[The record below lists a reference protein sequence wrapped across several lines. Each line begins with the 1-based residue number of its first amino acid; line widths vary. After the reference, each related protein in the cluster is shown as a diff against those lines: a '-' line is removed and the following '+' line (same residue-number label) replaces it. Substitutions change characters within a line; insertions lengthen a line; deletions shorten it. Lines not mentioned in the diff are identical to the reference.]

1 MTAPKVFLSHA
12 SEDKD
17 RFVVGLARQLRESGV
32 DVWLDQW
39 EMKPGDSL
47 VDKIFEE
54 GLKEARAV
62 IIVLSTT
69 SVQKPWVREELNAS
83 VVNRISRGTKLI
95 PVVIDECD
103 VPESLRST
111 VWQKV
116 DSLEEYSQSL
126 QRILSAIFDSSDK
139 PAIGKP
145 PARFSGSAPLISGL
159 TLVDDLVLR
168 EIARL
173 QIEQNNGLVTFD
185 QICAEPALTEIPQQE
200 LLDSLEILGQKYL
213 IKISYVLSAPM
224 SHVVLTDFGFQQFA
238 EAYVSDYNE
247 VVARIAA
254 LLVNE
259 KVCQNEDLASRIQ
272 RPVGFV
278 DFVLSLMESN
288 DHIKVSKFISG
299 QSHVWQISPSL
310 KREIR
315 ISPRDEPYWAAIS
328 PANGRLEFPEN
339 IFTSDGI
346 SKKNVGQGG
355 FEPPLIVPKTTVLP
369 LDDRPIPPFFKR
381 GESE

>member
-17 RFVVGLARQLRESGV
+17 RFVLDFARQLCENGI

-47 VDKIFEE
+47 VDKIFDE
-54 GLKEARAV
+54 GLKDARAV
-62 IIVLSTT
+62 IIVLSTV

-95 PVVIDECD
+95 PVVIDECE

-111 VWQKV
+111 VWQRV
-116 DSLEEYSQSL
+116 DDLDDYSLSL
-126 QRILSAIFDSSDK
+126 QRILSAIFDVSDK

-145 PARFSGSAPLISGL
+145 PARFSSSESLIAGL
-159 TLVDDLVLR
+159 TRVDDLILR

-173 QIEQNNGLVTFD
+173 QIERNNGLVTFD
-185 QICAEPALTEIPQQE
+185 EICIEPVLAEIPQQE
-200 LLDSLEILGQKYL
+200 LLDSLEILDQKYL
-213 IKISYVLSAPM
+213 IRISYVLGAPL

-238 EAYVSDYNE
+238 EAYVPDYSS

-259 KVCQNEDLASRIQ
+259 NICQNEELASRIQ
-272 RPVGFV
+272 KPVGFV

-288 DHIKVSKFISG
+288 DYIKVSKYMGG
-299 QSHVWQISPSL
+299 QSHVWQISASL
-310 KREIR
+310 KRAL
-315 ISPRDEPYWAAIS
+315 SQA
-328 PANGRLEFPEN
+328 
-339 IFTSDGI
+339 
-346 SKKNVGQGG
+346 
-355 FEPPLIVPKTTVLP
+355 
-369 LDDRPIPPFFKR
+369 
-381 GESE
+381 

>member
-1 MTAPKVFLSHA
+1 MTSPKVFLSHA
-12 SEDKD
+12 SEDKE
-17 RFVVGLARQLRESGV
+17 RFVLDFARQLRENGV

-54 GLKEARAV
+54 GLKEASAV

-69 SVQKPWVREELNAS
+69 SVQKSWVREELNAS

-116 DSLEEYSQSL
+116 DCLDDYSQSL
-126 QRILSAIFDSSDK
+126 QRILSAIFDVSDK
-139 PAIGKP
+139 PPIGNP
-145 PARFSGSAPLISGL
+145 PARFSGAEPLISGL
-159 TLVDDLVLR
+159 TRIDDLVLR

-173 QIEQNNGLVTFD
+173 QITENNGLVMFD
-185 QICAEPALTEIPQQE
+185 QLRAEPTLSDVPQQE

-213 IKISYVLSAPM
+213 IKISYVLGAPL

-238 EAYVSDYNE
+238 EAYISDYNE
-247 VVARIAA
+247 VVARLAA

-259 KVCQNEDLASRIQ
+259 NVCRNEELASRID

-278 DFVLSLMESN
+278 DFVLNLMESN
-288 DHIKVSKFISG
+288 NHIKMSKYIGG
-299 QSHVWQISPSL
+299 QSQVWQISPSL
-310 KREIR
+310 RRALLQK
-315 ISPRDEPYWAAIS
+315 
-328 PANGRLEFPEN
+328 
-339 IFTSDGI
+339 
-346 SKKNVGQGG
+346 
-355 FEPPLIVPKTTVLP
+355 
-369 LDDRPIPPFFKR
+369 
-381 GESE
+381 

>member
-17 RFVVGLARQLRESGV
+17 RFVVDFARQLRESGV

-116 DSLEEYSQSL
+116 DSLDDYSQSL
-126 QRILSAIFDSSDK
+126 QRILAAIFDVSDK

-145 PARFSGSAPLISGL
+145 PARFSGAEPLISGL
-159 TLVDDLVLR
+159 TRVDDLVLR

-173 QIEQNNGLVTFD
+173 QIEENNGLVMFD
-185 QICAEPALTEIPQQE
+185 QICAEPTLAEVPQQE
-200 LLDSLEILGQKYL
+200 LVDSLEILGQKYL
-213 IKISYVLSAPM
+213 IKISYVMGAPL
-224 SHVVLTDFGFQQFA
+224 SHVMLTDFGFQQYA
-238 EAYVSDYNE
+238 EAYVDDYQDTL
-247 VVARIAA
+247 ARIAA

-259 KVCQNEDLASRIQ
+259 DVLQNDELAER
-272 RPVGFV
+272 VGKPIAIV
-278 DFVLSLMESN
+278 DFVLNLLESSG
-288 DHIKVSKFISG
+288 HIKKSDYLGGLSR
-299 QSHVWQISPSL
+299 VWQIAPSL
-310 KREIR
+310 KRALA
-315 ISPRDEPYWAAIS
+315 S
-328 PANGRLEFPEN
+328 
-339 IFTSDGI
+339 
-346 SKKNVGQGG
+346 Q
-355 FEPPLIVPKTTVLP
+355 
-369 LDDRPIPPFFKR
+369 
-381 GESE
+381 

>member
-1 MTAPKVFLSHA
+1 MTSPKVFLSHA
-12 SEDKD
+12 SEDKE
-17 RFVVGLARQLRESGV
+17 RFVLDFARQLRENGV

-62 IIVLSTT
+62 IIVLSTR
-69 SVQKPWVREELNAS
+69 SVQKSWVREELNAS

-116 DSLEEYSQSL
+116 DCLDDYSQSL
-126 QRILSAIFDSSDK
+126 QRILSAIFDVSDK

-145 PARFSGSAPLISGL
+145 PARFSGAEPLISGL
-159 TLVDDLVLR
+159 TRIDDLVLR

-173 QIEQNNGLVTFD
+173 QITENNGLVMFD
-185 QICAEPALTEIPQQE
+185 QLRAEPILSDVPQQE

-213 IKISYVLSAPM
+213 IKISYVLGAPL

-238 EAYVSDYNE
+238 EAYISDYNE
-247 VVARIAA
+247 VVTRLAA

-259 KVCQNEDLASRIQ
+259 NVCRNEELASRID

-278 DFVLSLMESN
+278 DFVLNLMESN
-288 DHIKVSKFISG
+288 NHIKMSKYIGG
-299 QSHVWQISPSL
+299 QSQVWQISPSL
-310 KREIR
+310 RRALLQK
-315 ISPRDEPYWAAIS
+315 
-328 PANGRLEFPEN
+328 
-339 IFTSDGI
+339 
-346 SKKNVGQGG
+346 
-355 FEPPLIVPKTTVLP
+355 
-369 LDDRPIPPFFKR
+369 
-381 GESE
+381 

>member
-1 MTAPKVFLSHA
+1 MYSIHMSASPKVFLSHA

-17 RFVVGLARQLRESGV
+17 RFVLEFARQLRENGV

-54 GLKEARAV
+54 GLKEASAV
-62 IIVLSTT
+62 IIVLSIT

-83 VVNRISRGTKLI
+83 VVNRISRGAKLI

-111 VWQKV
+111 VWQKI
-116 DSLEEYSQSL
+116 DRLDDYSQSL
-126 QRILSAIFDSSDK
+126 QRILSAIFDVSDK

-145 PARFSGSAPLISGL
+145 PARFSGATPLIFGL
-159 TLVDDLVLR
+159 TRVDDLVLR

-173 QIEQNNGLVTFD
+173 QIEENNGLVMFD
-185 QICAEPALTEIPQQE
+185 RLCTEPTLTDVPQQE

-213 IKISYVLSAPM
+213 ITIVRVMGAPL

-238 EAYVSDYNE
+238 EAYVPDYNE

-259 KVCQNEDLASRIQ
+259 NVCQNEELASRTN

-278 DFVLSLMESN
+278 NFVLNLMTSN
-288 DHIKVSKFISG
+288 GHIKMSKYMGG

-310 KREIR
+310 KRALQQ
-315 ISPRDEPYWAAIS
+315 S
-328 PANGRLEFPEN
+328 
-339 IFTSDGI
+339 
-346 SKKNVGQGG
+346 
-355 FEPPLIVPKTTVLP
+355 
-369 LDDRPIPPFFKR
+369 
-381 GESE
+381 

>member
-17 RFVVGLARQLRESGV
+17 RFVLDFARQLRENGV
-32 DVWLDQW
+32 DVWVDQW

-47 VDKIFEE
+47 VSKIFEE
-54 GLKEARAV
+54 GLKNARAV
-62 IIVLSTT
+62 IIVLSTV
-69 SVQKPWVREELNAS
+69 SVLKPWVREELNAS

-95 PVVIDECD
+95 PVVIDDCD

-116 DSLEEYSQSL
+116 DSLEDYSQSL
-126 QRILSAIFDSSDK
+126 QRVLSAIFDVSDK
-139 PAIGKP
+139 PALGKP
-145 PARFSGSAPLISGL
+145 PARFSGPVPLIAGL
-159 TLVDDLVLR
+159 TRVDDLVLR

-185 QICAEPALTEIPQQE
+185 QICAEPTLTEIPQQD

-213 IKISYVLSAPM
+213 IKISYLLSAPM

-259 KVCQNEDLASRIQ
+259 NVCQNEELATRIE

-288 DHIKVSKFISG
+288 DHIKVTKFIGG
-299 QSHVWQISPSL
+299 QSHVFQISPSL
-310 KREIR
+310 KR
-315 ISPRDEPYWAAIS
+315 AMQQA
-328 PANGRLEFPEN
+328 
-339 IFTSDGI
+339 
-346 SKKNVGQGG
+346 
-355 FEPPLIVPKTTVLP
+355 
-369 LDDRPIPPFFKR
+369 
-381 GESE
+381 

>member
-17 RFVVGLARQLRESGV
+17 RFVVGFARQLRESGV

-47 VDKIFEE
+47 VDKIFEG

-116 DSLEEYSQSL
+116 DSLEDYSQSL

-145 PARFSGSAPLISGL
+145 PARFSGSAPLI
-159 TLVDDLVLR
+159 
-168 EIARL
+168 
-173 QIEQNNGLVTFD
+173 
-185 QICAEPALTEIPQQE
+185 
-200 LLDSLEILGQKYL
+200 
-213 IKISYVLSAPM
+213 
-224 SHVVLTDFGFQQFA
+224 
-238 EAYVSDYNE
+238 
-247 VVARIAA
+247 
-254 LLVNE
+254 VN
-259 KVCQNEDLASRIQ
+259 Q
-272 RPVGFV
+272 RPI
-278 DFVLSLMESN
+278 LST
-288 DHIKVSKFISG
+288 F
-299 QSHVWQISPSL
+299 Q
-310 KREIR
+310 
-315 ISPRDEPYWAAIS
+315 
-328 PANGRLEFPEN
+328 
-339 IFTSDGI
+339 
-346 SKKNVGQGG
+346 
-355 FEPPLIVPKTTVLP
+355 
-369 LDDRPIPPFFKR
+369 RPILSTFSAR
-381 GESE
+381 

>member
-1 MTAPKVFLSHA
+1 MMTAPKIFLSHA

-17 RFVVGLARQLRESGV
+17 RFVVDFARQLRENGV

-116 DSLEEYSQSL
+116 DSLDDYSQSL
-126 QRILSAIFDSSDK
+126 QRILAAIFDVSDK

-145 PARFSGSAPLISGL
+145 PARFSGAEPLISGL
-159 TLVDDLVLR
+159 TRVDDLVLR

-173 QIEQNNGLVTFD
+173 QIEENNGLVMFD
-185 QICAEPALTEIPQQE
+185 QICAEPTLAEVPQQE
-200 LLDSLEILGQKYL
+200 LVDSLEILGQKYL
-213 IKISYVLSAPM
+213 IKISYVMGAPL
-224 SHVVLTDFGFQQFA
+224 SHVMLTDFGFQQYA
-238 EAYVSDYNE
+238 EAYVDDYQDTL
-247 VVARIAA
+247 ARIAA

-259 KVCQNEDLASRIQ
+259 DVLQNDELAER
-272 RPVGFV
+272 VGKPIAFV
-278 DFVLSLMESN
+278 DFVLNLLESSG
-288 DHIKVSKFISG
+288 HIKKSDYLGGLSR
-299 QSHVWQISPSL
+299 VWQIAPSL
-310 KREIR
+310 KRALA
-315 ISPRDEPYWAAIS
+315 S
-328 PANGRLEFPEN
+328 
-339 IFTSDGI
+339 
-346 SKKNVGQGG
+346 
-355 FEPPLIVPKTTVLP
+355 
-369 LDDRPIPPFFKR
+369 
-381 GESE
+381 

>member
-12 SEDKD
+12 SDDKD
-17 RFVVGLARQLRESGV
+17 RFVMGFARQLRESGV

-54 GLKEARAV
+54 GLKDARAV
-62 IIVLSTT
+62 IIVLSTI

-116 DSLEEYSQSL
+116 DRLDDYSQSL
-126 QRILSAIFDSSDK
+126 QRILSAIFETNDK
-139 PAIGKP
+139 PAIGKT
-145 PARFSGSAPLISGL
+145 PARFSGTEPLISGL
-159 TLVDDLVLR
+159 TRVDDLVLR
-168 EIARL
+168 EIAHL

-185 QICAEPALTEIPQQE
+185 QICAEPTLTEIPQQE

-259 KVCQNEDLASRIQ
+259 NVCQNEELAARIE

-278 DFVLSLMESN
+278 DFILSLMESN
-288 DHIKVSKFISG
+288 DHIKVTKYIGG

-310 KREIR
+310 KR
-315 ISPRDEPYWAAIS
+315 A
-328 PANGRLEFPEN
+328 LQQ
-339 IFTSDGI
+339 T
-346 SKKNVGQGG
+346 
-355 FEPPLIVPKTTVLP
+355 
-369 LDDRPIPPFFKR
+369 
-381 GESE
+381 

>member
-17 RFVVGLARQLRESGV
+17 RFVVGFARQLRENGV

-62 IIVLSTT
+62 IIILSTI

-116 DSLEEYSQSL
+116 DNLDDYSQSL
-126 QRILSAIFDSSDK
+126 QGILAAIFDAIDK
-139 PAIGKP
+139 PAIGKL
-145 PARFSGSAPLISGL
+145 PARFSGSEPLISGL
-159 TLVDDLVLR
+159 TRVDDLVLR
-168 EIARL
+168 DIARL
-173 QIEQNNGLVTFD
+173 QIEGNNGLVMFD
-185 QICAEPALTEIPQQE
+185 QLCAEPTLADVPQQE
-200 LLDSLEILGQKYL
+200 LIDSLEILGQKYL
-213 IKISYVLSAPM
+213 IKIAYVLGVPL
-224 SHVVLTDFGFQQFA
+224 SHVVLTELGFQQFA
-238 EAYVSDYNE
+238 EAYVPGYNE

-254 LLVNE
+254 LLINE
-259 KVCQNEDLASRIQ
+259 NVCQNEELASRIN

-288 DHIKVSKFISG
+288 NHIKISKYIGG
-299 QSHVWQISPSL
+299 QSRVWQISPSL
-310 KREIR
+310 KR
-315 ISPRDEPYWAAIS
+315 ALQQA
-328 PANGRLEFPEN
+328 
-339 IFTSDGI
+339 
-346 SKKNVGQGG
+346 
-355 FEPPLIVPKTTVLP
+355 
-369 LDDRPIPPFFKR
+369 
-381 GESE
+381 

>member
-1 MTAPKVFLSHA
+1 MCVDIQKSAQTAKVAALQRGSHMHPKVFLSHA

-17 RFVVGLARQLRESGV
+17 RFVVNFARQLRENGV

-47 VDKIFEE
+47 VDKIFVE
-54 GLKEARAV
+54 GLKDARAV
-62 IIVLSTT
+62 IIVLSAI
-69 SVQKPWVREELNAS
+69 SVQKPWVHEELNAS
-83 VVNRISRGTKLI
+83 IVNRISRGTRLI

-116 DSLEEYSQSL
+116 DNLDDYSQSL
-126 QRILSAIFDSSDK
+126 QRILSAIFDVSDR
-139 PAIGKP
+139 PAIGQP
-145 PARFSGSAPLISGL
+145 PARFSGSEPLIAGL
-159 TLVDDLVLR
+159 TRVDDLVLR

-173 QIEQNNGLVTFD
+173 QIERNNGLVTFD
-185 QICAEPALTEIPQQE
+185 EICADPALTEIPQQE

-213 IKISYVLSAPM
+213 IKIAYVLGAPL

-238 EAYVSDYNE
+238 EAYVPDYHE

-259 KVCQNEDLASRIQ
+259 NVCQNEELASRIQ
-272 RPVGFV
+272 RPVAFV

-288 DHIKVSKFISG
+288 GHIKMSKYIGG
-299 QSHVWQISPSL
+299 QSQVWQISPSL
-310 KREIR
+310 KR
-315 ISPRDEPYWAAIS
+315 ALQQA
-328 PANGRLEFPEN
+328 
-339 IFTSDGI
+339 
-346 SKKNVGQGG
+346 
-355 FEPPLIVPKTTVLP
+355 
-369 LDDRPIPPFFKR
+369 
-381 GESE
+381 

>member
-1 MTAPKVFLSHA
+1 MHPKVFLSHA

-17 RFVVGLARQLRESGV
+17 RFVLDFARQLRENGV

-54 GLKEARAV
+54 GLKDASAV
-62 IIVLSTT
+62 IIVLSNI

-95 PVVIDECD
+95 PVVIDECE

-116 DSLEEYSQSL
+116 DSLDDYSQSL
-126 QRILSAIFDSSDK
+126 QRVLSAIFDVSDK

-145 PARFSGSAPLISGL
+145 PARFSGSGPQIAGL
-159 TLVDDLVLR
+159 TLIDDLVLR

-173 QIEQNNGLVTFD
+173 QIERNNGLVTYEE
-185 QICAEPALTEIPQQE
+185 ICVEPVLADIPQQD

-238 EAYVSDYNE
+238 EAYVSDYSE

-259 KVCQNEDLASRIQ
+259 NVCQNEELAARIE

-278 DFVLSLMESN
+278 DFILSLMECN
-288 DHIKVSKFISG
+288 DHIKVTKYIGG

-310 KREIR
+310 KR
-315 ISPRDEPYWAAIS
+315 A
-328 PANGRLEFPEN
+328 LQQ
-339 IFTSDGI
+339 T
-346 SKKNVGQGG
+346 
-355 FEPPLIVPKTTVLP
+355 
-369 LDDRPIPPFFKR
+369 
-381 GESE
+381 

>member
-17 RFVVGLARQLRESGV
+17 RFVVGFARQLRESGV

-54 GLKEARAV
+54 GLKDARAV

-95 PVVIDECD
+95 PVVIDRCE

-116 DSLEEYSQSL
+116 DCLDDYSQSL
-126 QRILSAIFDSSDK
+126 QRILSAIFDANDK
-139 PAIGKP
+139 PPIGKP
-145 PARFSGSAPLISGL
+145 PARFSGTEPLISGL
-159 TLVDDLVLR
+159 TRVDDLVLR

-185 QICAEPALTEIPQQE
+185 QICAEQTLEEVPQPE
-200 LLDSLEILGQKYL
+200 LLDSLEILAQKYL
-213 IKISYVLSAPM
+213 IKISYVLGAPL

-238 EAYVSDYNE
+238 EAYVPDYAE
-247 VVARIAA
+247 VVARVAA

-259 KVCQNEDLASRIQ
+259 NVCQNEELASRIQ

-288 DHIKVSKFISG
+288 NHIKVSKYIGG
-299 QSHVWQISPSL
+299 QSQVWQISPSL
-310 KREIR
+310 KRALQQ
-315 ISPRDEPYWAAIS
+315 S
-328 PANGRLEFPEN
+328 
-339 IFTSDGI
+339 
-346 SKKNVGQGG
+346 
-355 FEPPLIVPKTTVLP
+355 
-369 LDDRPIPPFFKR
+369 
-381 GESE
+381 

>member
-17 RFVVGLARQLRESGV
+17 RFVVGFARQLRESGV

-116 DSLEEYSQSL
+116 DSLEDYSQSL

-159 TLVDDLVLR
+159 TRVDDLVLR
-168 EIARL
+168 KIARL
-173 QIEQNNGLVTFD
+173 QIEGNNGLVMFD
-185 QICAEPALTEIPQQE
+185 QLCSEHALADVPQQD
-200 LLDSLEILGQKYL
+200 LVDSLEILGQKYL
-213 IKISYVLSAPM
+213 IKISYVMGASL
-224 SHVVLTDFGFQQFA
+224 SHVMLTDFGFQQYA
-238 EAYVSDYNE
+238 EAYVDDYQ
-247 VVARIAA
+247 VTLVRIAA
-254 LLVNE
+254 LLI
-259 KVCQNEDLASRIQ
+259 NEDVLQNDELAERVVKPIA
-272 RPVGFV
+272 FV
-278 DFVLSLMESN
+278 DFVLNLLESSG
-288 DHIKVSKFISG
+288 HIKKSDYLGGLSR
-299 QSHVWQISPSL
+299 VWQIAPSL
-310 KREIR
+310 RR
-315 ISPRDEPYWAAIS
+315 A
-328 PANGRLEFPEN
+328 
-339 IFTSDGI
+339 
-346 SKKNVGQGG
+346 
-355 FEPPLIVPKTTVLP
+355 
-369 LDDRPIPPFFKR
+369 LDSR
-381 GESE
+381 

>member
-17 RFVVGLARQLRESGV
+17 RFVVGFARQLRESGV

-54 GLKEARAV
+54 GLKDARAV
-62 IIVLSTT
+62 IIVLSTI

-116 DSLEEYSQSL
+116 DSLDDYSQSL
-126 QRILSAIFDSSDK
+126 QRILSAIFDVNDK

-145 PARFSGSAPLISGL
+145 PARFSGTEPLISGL
-159 TLVDDLVLR
+159 TRVDDLVLR

-185 QICAEPALTEIPQQE
+185 QLCSDQALADVPQQD
-200 LLDSLEILGQKYL
+200 LVDSLEILGQKYL
-213 IKISYVLSAPM
+213 IKISYVMGAPL
-224 SHVVLTDFGFQQFA
+224 SHVVLTDFGFQEFA
-238 EAYVSDYNE
+238 EAYVDDYQGTL
-247 VVARIAA
+247 ARVAA
-254 LLVNE
+254 LMVNE
-259 KVCQNEDLASRIQ
+259 NVLQNDELAEH
-272 RPVGFV
+272 VGQPIAFV
-278 DFVLSLMESN
+278 DFVLNLLESSG
-288 DHIKVSKFISG
+288 HIKKSNYLGGLSR
-299 QSHVWQISPSL
+299 VWQIAPSL
-310 KREIR
+310 KRALA
-315 ISPRDEPYWAAIS
+315 S
-328 PANGRLEFPEN
+328 
-339 IFTSDGI
+339 
-346 SKKNVGQGG
+346 
-355 FEPPLIVPKTTVLP
+355 
-369 LDDRPIPPFFKR
+369 
-381 GESE
+381 

>member
-1 MTAPKVFLSHA
+1 MMTAPKIFLSHA

-17 RFVVGLARQLRESGV
+17 RFVVDFARQLRENGV

-116 DSLEEYSQSL
+116 DSLDDYSQSL
-126 QRILSAIFDSSDK
+126 QRILSAIFDVNDK

-145 PARFSGSAPLISGL
+145 PARFSGSEPLIAGL
-159 TLVDDLVLR
+159 TRVDDLVLR

-173 QIEQNNGLVTFD
+173 QIEENNRLVMLD
-185 QICAEPALTEIPQQE
+185 QLCSEQTLADVPQQD
-200 LLDSLEILGQKYL
+200 LVDSLEILGQKYL
-213 IKISYVLSAPM
+213 IKISYVLGAPL
-224 SHVVLTDFGFQQFA
+224 SHVVLTDFGFQQYA
-238 EAYVSDYNE
+238 EAYVDDYQDTL
-247 VVARIAA
+247 ARIAA

-259 KVCQNEDLASRIQ
+259 NVRQNNELAER
-272 RPVGFV
+272 VGKPIAFV
-278 DFVLSLMESN
+278 DFVLNLLESSG
-288 DHIKVSKFISG
+288 HIKKSDYCGGLSR
-299 QSHVWQISPSL
+299 VWQIAPSL
-310 KREIR
+310 KRALA
-315 ISPRDEPYWAAIS
+315 S
-328 PANGRLEFPEN
+328 
-339 IFTSDGI
+339 
-346 SKKNVGQGG
+346 Q
-355 FEPPLIVPKTTVLP
+355 
-369 LDDRPIPPFFKR
+369 
-381 GESE
+381 